1 MTAAIVIDFKLFTIR
16 STNIDRRDLSYPSS
30 EIFWNLSVGCWLV
43 PVIRFAFVP
52 VLGLV
57 SLHDIIVIQAQRS
70 RAFKE
75 VSNYQT
81 SWQLLASCPDPR
93 WRRNE
98 VYIGFLWEY
107 QYIYQYN
114 FTKSIVSE
122 VFSVCLLCERYR
134 LLIRDAA
141 RAVTATVVAH
151 EVLAPAV
158 APELLAVV
166 VSAAAVV
173 VAVVVAEVAAG

>member
-1 MTAAIVIDFKLFTIR
+1 M
-16 STNIDRRDLSYPSS
+16 
-30 EIFWNLSVGCWLV
+30 G
-43 PVIRFAFVP
+43 
-52 VLGLV
+52 V
-57 SLHDIIVIQAQRS
+57 SI
-70 RAFKE
+70 
-75 VSNYQT
+75 
-81 SWQLLASCPDPR
+81 
-93 WRRNE
+93 
-98 VYIGFLWEY
+98 
-107 QYIYQYN
+107 YIYQYN

-141 RAVTATVVAH
+141 RAVTATAVAH

-166 VSAAAVV
+166 VSAAAAAVV